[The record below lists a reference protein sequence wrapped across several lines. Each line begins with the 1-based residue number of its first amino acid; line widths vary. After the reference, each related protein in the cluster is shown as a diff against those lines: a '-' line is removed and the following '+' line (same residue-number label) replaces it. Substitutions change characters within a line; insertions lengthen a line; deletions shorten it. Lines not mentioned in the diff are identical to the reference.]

1 MPIALPKIT
10 PAMAAELA
18 GKSAQFIRIGM
29 QRNLL
34 DPPIG
39 KAFKFSGSERYCYD
53 IRPQKLSEYLGITIE
68 DMYKKLGYDI
78 KEIQNESELYT
89 P

>member
-1 MPIALPKIT
+1 MSIALPKIT

-39 KAFKFSGSERYCYD
+39 KAFKLQGSEHYCFD
-53 IRPQKLSEYLGITIE
+53 IRPQKLAEYLGVTVE
-68 DMYKKLGYDI
+68 DMYQKLGFDT
-78 KEIQNESELYT
+78 KEET
-89 P
+89 A

>member
-1 MPIALPKIT
+1 MSIALPKIT

-29 QRNLL
+29 QRDLL

-39 KAFKFSGSERYCYD
+39 KAFKFSGDERYCYD
-53 IRPQKLSEYLGITIE
+53 IRPQKLADYLGVTVE
-68 DMYKKLGYDI
+68 EMYKKLGFDV
-78 KEIQNESELYT
+78 KEETS
-89 P
+89 